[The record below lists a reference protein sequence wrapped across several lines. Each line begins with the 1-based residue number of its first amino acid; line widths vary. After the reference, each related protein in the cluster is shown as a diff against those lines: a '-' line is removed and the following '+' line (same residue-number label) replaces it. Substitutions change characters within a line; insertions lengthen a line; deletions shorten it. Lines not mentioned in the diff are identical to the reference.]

1 MNLFKTL
8 GAAALLLLVSLPA
21 LAEPTPFDDAV
32 AKTPD
37 ELMKGIENQHPM
49 IYFVLAGKL
58 YDANRREEATFWLY
72 AGQLRYRFRIETLPE
87 AAQAQEKAVFT
98 EMTRQLGGPINIWAF
113 GDTEMLAS
121 TVDAVLAWDEKAP
134 NGFTAKAD
142 FVEQWHK
149 TRQDMADFGKY
160 LRENGDK
167 IRADR
172 AKKGWEN
179 RN

>member
-1 MNLFKTL
+1 MRLLKTL
-8 GAAALLLLVSLPA
+8 GAAALLFLLSLPA

-72 AGQLRYRFRIETLPE
+72 AGQLRYRFRIEALPE

-121 TVDAVLAWDEKAP
+121 TVDAVLAWDEKTP
-134 NGFTAKAD
+134 NGFTSKAD
-142 FVEQWHK
+142 YVEQWQTSRK
-149 TRQDMADFGKY
+149 GLAEFGTY
-160 LRENGDK
+160 VRENADK
-167 IRADR
+167 IRAER
-172 AKKGWEN
+172 SKKGWEN
-179 RN
+179 RD